1 MMANGIITSSAH
13 DFPAILN
20 CESFDR
26 YLPKTSSGRA
36 RVLGLPKEVV
46 MLDKVVALKSL
57 QCGLLL
63 LQVQEEA
70 VVL

>member
-1 MMANGIITSSAH
+1 MN
-13 DFPAILN
+13 P
-20 CESFDR
+20 FDR